1 MWEGQMLVMKGRPA
15 RMTGTVEDKNIA
27 EKMICDQGQQN
38 WLQLG
43 QLMDSVGWSNRA
55 SWIRSYWS
63 RTCRSAICADRICR
77 YICRAL
83 KITPSENPWS
93 QNCA

>member
-1 MWEGQMLVMKGRPA
+1 MEFMWEGQMLVMKGRPA

-43 QLMDSVGWSNRA
+43 QLMDSVG
-55 SWIRSYWS
+55 
-63 RTCRSAICADRICR
+63 
-77 YICRAL
+77 
-83 KITPSENPWS
+83 
-93 QNCA
+93 